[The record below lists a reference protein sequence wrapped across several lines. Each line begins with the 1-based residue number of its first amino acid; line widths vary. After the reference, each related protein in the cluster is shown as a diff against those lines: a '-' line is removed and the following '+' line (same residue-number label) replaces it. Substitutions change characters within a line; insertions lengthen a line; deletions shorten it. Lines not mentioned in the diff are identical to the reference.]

1 MKKITA
7 KKILSLVLC
16 VLMLSSVL
24 LTSCQ
29 EEGEKEVTQIRL
41 SKSVV
46 MAVVCEKLPDAETE
60 LAIEEA
66 FNAITKAQFKTQV
79 DIKFFT
85 EETYLQEIVDLMERI
100 KADNKAAEEE
110 KENNQNNKNEET
122 EAVTEEETK
131 ENAEYGYAE
140 TVYPEFLA
148 NQLDILY
155 IGGYEM
161 YNFLCVGDDEGSYL
175 VRLDEDL
182 STNSKLI
189 KDYIFPEYMKTVQ
202 YNGSTYAIPNNAIST
217 EFTYLLV
224 NKELASKYQYSENM
238 KTWKNIVDANN
249 FINDIAKYETSVAPI
264 FGNPEPTNVHFW
276 NFEEYTTLGWYSEKT
291 VDPETGKEIVLAP
304 VIKEY
309 PAFSLNPNEF
319 SVFGAAMPDDS
330 EYGFNLGCGLTLSS
344 SNTYAKQLLE
354 IQKYKDN
361 NLVHATLAA
370 DQKFAV
376 GFVKGNEYDIAQYKD
391 EYEVI
396 VCETPRF
403 TSKSVFDN
411 TFGVCS
417 LSKTNVDRNMEII
430 TAINTN
436 PTLKNILQ
444 YGIEGV
450 NYEIDPKTGML
461 SRLNDKYLM
470 DNNKTGNVFIA
481 HPEEGITPQFM
492 EMAKMQNVA
501 AELYPCAGFN
511 KTVYSDD
518 LSADFITKA
527 NALSVKYKEKL
538 DACKNLAELE
548 AVLAEFA
555 QDNEVRILQM
565 QWNETEPTPPE
576 DEPDAKVLYSP
587 YALYYKWLEENKFLV
602 GEDG

>member
-110 KENNQNNKNEET
+110 KENNQNNKDEET

-161 YNFLCVGDDEGSYL
+161 YNFLCIGDDEGSYL

-376 GFVKGNEYDIAQYKD
+376 GFVKGNEYDIAKYKD

-411 TFGVCS
+411 MFGVCS

-492 EMAKMQNVA
+492 EMAKMQNVV